1 MEKDFVLC
9 LANLRFLL
17 IVVGGIIIFLLLF
30 FLSYLST
37 RPCFPRDAITTKIL
51 LSKEFYRAYK
61 GKVKIL

>member
-1 MEKDFVLC
+1 MEKYFVLC

-30 FLSYLST
+30 FISYLST
-37 RPCFPRDAITTKIL
+37 RPCFPRDPITTKIL
-51 LSKEFYRAYK
+51 MNKEFYRAYK